1 MQTGEKSY
9 HSNSYTVLLFALQKL
24 IPLLYLDSSI

>member
-1 MQTGEKSY
+1 MQTGEKLIIVARI
-9 HSNSYTVLLFALQKL
+9 H